1 MSALPQMIP
10 LAVLVNLSG
19 LILGLILGA
28 TVQRSNFCTMGAI
41 SDLVLMG
48 DARRLRS
55 WVLAIAVAMLGS
67 QLLHLAGLLDLT
79 GSIYAG
85 GNLGWLGAIIGGVL
99 FGFGMVQAGGCGNR
113 TLVRLGAGNL
123 KSLLVVLMIGIAG
136 YATLR
141 GLFGPPRAWLES
153 WSVLDLKARGIASQA
168 LPALI
173 APAIGIGERALRW
186 IIALALP
193 AALLV
198 WVFKDARFRAR
209 PLLIVAGI
217 VVGLVIVAGWAATGI
232 LGHDDFEP
240 VPLASMTFVAPIG
253 NALVYLMTFTG
264 AKLDFGISTVGGVI
278 LGAFL
283 MAKADGS
290 FRIESFANAQDLLS
304 HLLGG
309 VLMGIG
315 GVMAL
320 GCTIGQGLTGLSTLA
335 LGSFVAVGGIVIG
348 GVLGVRY
355 LEEGSLSGALRA
367 VFQRG

>member
-1 MSALPQMIP
+1 MISLP
-10 LAVLVNLSG
+10 VLVNLSG

-41 SDLVLMG
+41 SDLVLTK
-48 DARRLRS
+48 DTSRLRS
-55 WVLAIAVAMLGS
+55 WVLAIAVAMLGC
-67 QLLHLAGLLDLT
+67 QLLHLAGLIDLG

-85 GNLGWLGAIIGGVL
+85 GNLGWLGAIIGGLL

-141 GLFGPPRAWLES
+141 GLFGPARVWLES
-153 WSVLDLKARGIASQA
+153 WSVLDLKARGLTSQA
-168 LPALI
+168 LPVLI
-173 APAIGIGERALRW
+173 APAIGIGERSLRW
-186 IIALALP
+186 LLGLALP
-193 AALLV
+193 ALLLA
-198 WVFKDARFRAR
+198 WTFKDARFRAR
-209 PLLIVAGI
+209 PLLILAGL

-232 LGHDDFEP
+232 LGADDFEP
-240 VPLASMTFVAPIG
+240 VPLVSMTFVAPIG

-264 AKLDFGISTVGGVI
+264 AKLDFGISSVGGVL

-290 FRIESFANAQDLLS
+290 FRLESFANAQDFLS

-309 VLMGIG
+309 VLMGVG

-348 GVLGVRY
+348 GILGVRY
-355 LEEGSLSGALRA
+355 LEEGSLTAAVRALFARA
-367 VFQRG
+367 